1 MSDPRTSRLLEL
13 GALVAV
19 AAALAG
25 AVVATHAVAPT
36 AAKSPPAQE
45 GPGAGFVVQDVR
57 VFDGTGVIDRATV
70 VVRDGRI
77 VSVGRDAQVPEGL
90 AVVDGR
96 GRTLLPGLI
105 DAHVHSWG
113 DAQADALRFGV
124 TTELDMLGDRG
135 RFAALRSQRDAFGPA
150 RHADLWSAGA
160 AVTAPGGHGTQY
172 GMEVPTLAAGG
183 DAGAFVAARV
193 AEGSDYIKI
202 IVEDFGAYGSPG
214 RMPTLAP
221 AQVEAA
227 VEAAHA
233 HDRLAVVHV
242 SRQADALHALRAGA
256 DGLVHLFVDA
266 GATPELVA
274 AARAGDAFVVPT
286 LSVLMSIAG
295 AGAGPGLAAD
305 PRLRPH
311 LSDAQVHAL
320 QGSFP
325 GMPAQPALPERLL
338 ASVRALHA
346 AGVTILAGTDA
357 GNPGTS
363 HGASL
368 HGELALLVQ
377 AGLTPLEALAAATSA
392 PATRF
397 GLADRGRIAPGLR
410 ADLVLVEGDPSSDIA
425 ASRAIVGIWK
435 NGHAVARDPAAAA
448 GAGPAGP
455 APAGPLLSAFDDG
468 TFDATSGSWHPTTDR
483 MLGGTSDVAH
493 RILADGAAGTG
504 GALEI
509 TGEVRQGASQWTM
522 WSGMMWMLGAEP
534 MAPVDLSGR
543 SELVFHA
550 RGDGRDYHVM
560 LFSGPEAHAM
570 PAMRAFRAG
579 PEWEEVRMPL
589 EGFANADPARL
600 RAIAFTAG
608 APAGSFGFRIDQVE
622 LR

>member
-1 MSDPRTSRLLEL
+1 MSEQRTSRILEV

-25 AVVATHAVAPT
+25 AVVATDAGAPK
-36 AAKSPPAQE
+36 AAAGPPPPAVDA
-45 GPGAGFVVQDVR
+45 PGFVIRDAR
-57 VFDGTGVIDRATV
+57 VFDGTAVIDRATV

-77 VSVGRDAQVPEGL
+77 VSVARDAGVPEGL
-90 AVVDGR
+90 CVVDGR

-113 DAQADALRFGV
+113 EAQADALRFGV

-135 RFAALRSQRDAFGPA
+135 RFDALRAQRDSFEPT

-172 GMEVPTLAAGG
+172 GMEVPTLAAG
-183 DAGAFVAARV
+183 DAADAFVAARV

-202 IVEDFGAYGSPG
+202 IVEDFGAYGATV

-221 AQVEAA
+221 RQVETA

-233 HDRLAVVHV
+233 HERLAVVHV

-266 GATPELVA
+266 GASPALVA

-295 AGAGPGLAAD
+295 AGTGTELSSD

-320 QGSFP
+320 HGSFP
-325 GMPAQPALPERLL
+325 GLPAQAALPDRLL
-338 ASVRALHA
+338 GSVRALHA
-346 AGVTILAGTDA
+346 AGVTVLAGTDA
-357 GNPGTS
+357 GNPGTT

-377 AGLTPLEALAAATSA
+377 AGLSPVEALVAATSA
-392 PATRF
+392 PASRF

-410 ADLVLVEGDPSSDIA
+410 ADLVLVEGDPTRDIGA
-425 ASRAIVGIWK
+425 TRAIVGIWK
-435 NGHAVARDPAAAA
+435 NGHPVVRDPVPLAPGAAAA
-448 GAGPAGP
+448 A
-455 APAGPLLSAFDDG
+455 APGGPLISRFDAG
-468 TFDATSGSWHPTTDR
+468 TLDATSGSWLPTTDR

-493 RILADGAAGTG
+493 RVVAEGAAGTT
-504 GALEI
+504 GALEVS
-509 TGEVRQGASQWTM
+509 GEVRQGSSPWTM
-522 WSGMMWMLGAEP
+522 WSGMIWMPGAQP
-534 MAPVDLSGR
+534 MEPVDLSGR

-550 RGDGRDYHVM
+550 RGDGREYHVM
-560 LFSGPEAHAM
+560 LFSGPEAHAL

-579 PEWEEVRMPL
+579 PDWEEVRMPL
-589 EGFANADPARL
+589 DGFANADPARL

-608 APAGSFGFRIDQVE
+608 DPAGAFSFRIDQVE